1 MPVVLIATQPPLVDS
16 VHYLRLRL
24 SCEVSGQNYQNIELA
39 SSIDSAL
46 RYLAT
51 TTMASADFCPS
62 IPSPL
67 NGVSPSQ
74 RGQRNR
80 SPRVMRT
87 HFHAY
92 ARCIYVYASIQVLD
106 FGCSCP
112 LIRHSRLICSF
123 YSSGQRFAYGFLQ
136 IPPRG
141 GHPCRSANPAQRDR
155 DCTPSLT
162 GPVIALCRAHKSK
175 DLLQRRSGVISAGG
189 KSHSAR
195 PPADDQIIAPT
206 VTVRRRRC
214 DTPSSRQCWEGR
226 EKSCHNLVHN

>member
-1 MPVVLIATQPPLVDS
+1 MPVVLMATQPPLVDS
-16 VHYLRLRL
+16 VHYLRLRP

-46 RYLAT
+46 RHLAT

-67 NGVSPSQ
+67 NGGSPAQ

-92 ARCIYVYASIQVLD
+92 ARCIYVYASVQVLD

-123 YSSGQRFAYGFLQ
+123 YSSG
-136 IPPRG
+136 
-141 GHPCRSANPAQRDR
+141 HPALAGLRLPSDSTSRW
-155 DCTPSLT
+155 TPLPF
-162 GPVIALCRAHKSK
+162 G
-175 DLLQRRSGVISAGG
+175 
-189 KSHSAR
+189 
-195 PPADDQIIAPT
+195 
-206 VTVRRRRC
+206 
-214 DTPSSRQCWEGR
+214 
-226 EKSCHNLVHN
+226 